1 MAFGSSHLQF
11 VGSTNSAPLYLWAG
25 PAVCS
30 DRALEFML
38 AEVGRAHDAGTLV
51 WRLIEEE

>member
-30 DRALEFML
+30 DRALESML